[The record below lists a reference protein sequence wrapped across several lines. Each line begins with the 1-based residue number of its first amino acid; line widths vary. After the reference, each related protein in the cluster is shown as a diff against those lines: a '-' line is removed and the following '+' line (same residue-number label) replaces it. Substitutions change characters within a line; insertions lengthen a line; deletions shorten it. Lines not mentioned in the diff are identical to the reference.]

1 MREKYQT
8 EIEKRISEFERDY
21 AFTAVDF
28 ADIADTDPANK
39 ALSRLSEEGTIK
51 FFRSKNNLKGA
62 GWYGRVWRTVKKSK
76 RRKRHH
82 AADIG
87 RKCLCNQTDNFT
99 IRNGVSHT

>member
-51 FFRSKNNLKGA
+51 RIIQGVYYKPVYSKLLNEYRKGCRSICEKVQLDD
-62 GWYGRVWRTVKKSK
+62 SS
-76 RRKRHH
+76 
-82 AADIG
+82 IG
-87 RKCLCNQTDNFT
+87 RYSIELSAF
-99 IRNGVSHT
+99 IYSGS